1 MINKEISIN
10 TEKFSVVLGAS
21 GSLGLSLVSHLVE
34 KGEKVRAV
42 TRTPAS
48 YWDNPAEI
56 VLADISTLSGAEKAC
71 RDASVVYNCVF
82 PPEIEHV
89 IKVCLKNRSKLIL
102 ADCLSIYDCGSGPMN
117 ETTPYLVNNRETAK
131 RRVLLENL
139 LISTRKSHNLN
150 FVIARGSDMFG
161 PGVIVSTMG
170 STIFRNAL
178 AGRSSTLI
186 GDIDLPHTYTYSKD
200 FAYAM
205 EQLGTSDK
213 ATGGVWHVP
222 SAPTLTTNQ
231 FLDLIYT
238 QAGTLKKVRRL
249 GQSTLNF
256 MGIFNR
262 QIRAAKREKL
272 YQFENPFVSD
282 HSKFSKTFTENI
294 TPHEIA
300 IKETLDWFSSY

>member
-1 MINKEISIN
+1 
-10 TEKFSVVLGAS
+10 
-21 GSLGLSLVSHLVE
+21 
-34 KGEKVRAV
+34 
-42 TRTPAS
+42 
-48 YWDNPAEI
+48 
-56 VLADISTLSGAEKAC
+56 
-71 RDASVVYNCVF
+71 VVYNCVF
-82 PPEIEHV
+82 PPEIDQV
-89 IKVCLKNRSKLIL
+89 IKACIKNRSKLVL
-102 ADCLSIYDCGSGPMN
+102 ADCLSIYDCRSGPMN
-117 ETTPYLVNNRETAK
+117 ENTPYLVNNRETAK
-131 RRVLLENL
+131 RRVMLENH
-139 LISTRKSHNLN
+139 LISARKSHGLN
-150 FVIARGSDMFG
+150 YVIARGSDMFG

-178 AGRSSTLI
+178 AGRSATLM

-213 ATGGVWHVP
+213 STGAVWHVP

-249 GQSTLNF
+249 GKSTLNLI
-256 MGIFNR
+256 GIFNP
-262 QIRAAKREKL
+262 QIRAVKREKL

-282 HSKFSKTFTENI
+282 HSKFSKTFKEQI
-294 TPHEIA
+294 TPHDTA